1 MDRERNIEM
10 GLAGNEPP
18 QNKETRWGQVLEEVV
33 EEQGEKKPW
42 WLNLGVFLAWAAG
55 IAVAMALVVTLALG
69 IFELVSPGQQFTAR
83 KLSDWIFWSAAIL
96 MVVGL
101 LAPSASD
108 TSRSSNKDKKQGP
121 VPKESKSTQAMRKR
135 IQKVY
140 DPWRW
145 RIWGAAILTFGI
157 AVLVGIPAMS

>member
-1 MDRERNIEM
+1 M
-10 GLAGNEPP
+10 GLAGNEPS
-18 QNKETRWGQVLEEVV
+18 QEKETRWGQVLEEVV
-33 EEQGEKKPW
+33 EEQGERKPW

-55 IAVAMALVVTLALG
+55 IAVAAALVAVIALG
-69 IFELVSPGQQFTAR
+69 IVELFSKGQQFTAR
-83 KLSDWIFWSAAIL
+83 TLSDWIFWTAAIL

-101 LAPSASD
+101 VAPSASD
-108 TSRSSNKDKKQGP
+108 VGQSASKDKT
-121 VPKESKSTQAMRKR
+121 KEPISRETRTSQAMRKR

-145 RIWGAAILTFGI
+145 RIWGAAVLTFGI